1 MQPLS
6 GAGERSWDCH
16 RRDGRQWGAAVIE
29 AEQREVGWGW
39 GSLPPW
45 TVSAPRNWTALI
57 GGAEECLLSEF
68 MFFENTRRISMTSSE
83 EKSGFRPLSLTNDE
97 LR

>member
-1 MQPLS
+1 MIQ
-6 GAGERSWDCH
+6 
-16 RRDGRQWGAAVIE
+16 
-29 AEQREVGWGW
+29 AEQRRVGWGW
-39 GSLPPW
+39 GYLPPW

-97 LR
+97 LRKVDAYWRACNFLSVGMIYPAK